1 MKIGARAGLIV
12 WLGLLSCAW
21 AVDWP
26 QWRGMNRDGVWN
38 EPGVLDA
45 FPALSLHVLWRA
57 PCGQGWSSPVI
68 ANGRVYLID
77 SELQKPAAKERV
89 RCFDEATGRLLWTHA
104 YAVEYPEWAFVPEH
118 GGGPTATPVVDGGRL
133 FTVGACGHVHCLD
146 AEQGTVIW
154 ERNLRREYEV
164 GPMQCRPS
172 PLIEGGRFIAFVGAK
187 PAATV
192 VALDAKTG
200 REVWKA
206 LDERVSSSSPV
217 VIQAGGRRQLI
228 VWTDAA
234 VTSLDPAS
242 GRMWWREAFVTS
254 NNDSI
259 PTPVVSSDLLL
270 ISGVMF
276 RLDPNQLAAKV
287 LWPDVS
293 GAPLKRLLSNTSTP
307 MLRGAHV
314 YSAKSNGELV
324 CLRADT
330 GEVVWKSRG
339 LTELRSGASLHL
351 TPCGDEVL
359 VFTDRGDLIRAKL
372 SPEGYRELG
381 RVHLLEPTTPFG
393 PHKFAWAPPSYANGR
408 VFARNDVELVCAEVG
423 GGKGNR
429 Q

>member
-1 MKIGARAGLIV
+1 MKIGARTGLIV
-12 WLGLLSCAW
+12 LLGSMSCAW
-21 AVDWP
+21 GVDWP

-38 EPGVLDA
+38 EPGVLDT
-45 FPALSLHVLWRA
+45 FPAQGFQFLWRA

-77 SELQKPAAKERV
+77 SELMKPEAKERV
-89 RCFDEATGRLLWTHA
+89 RCFDETTGRLLWAHA
-104 YAVEYPEWAFVPEH
+104 YAAEYPEWAFAPEQ
-118 GGGPTATPVVDGGRL
+118 GGGPTATPVVDAGRV

-154 ERNLRREYEV
+154 EKNLRRDYEV

-172 PLIEGGRFIAFVGAK
+172 PLIEGGLIIAFVGAK
-187 PAATV
+187 PAASV
-192 VALDAKTG
+192 VALDAQTG

-206 LDERVSSSSPV
+206 LDERVSSSSPM

-228 VWTDAA
+228 VWTDAS

-242 GRMWWREAFVTS
+242 GRVWWREAYVTS

-259 PTPVVSSDLLL
+259 PTPVVSGDRLL

-276 RLDPNQLAAKV
+276 RLDPDKPDAAV
-287 LWPDVS
+287 QWPDVS

-314 YSAKSNGELV
+314 YSAKSSGELV
-324 CLRADT
+324 CLEADT
-330 GEVVWKSRG
+330 GRVVWKSRAV
-339 LTELRSGASLHL
+339 TELRSGASLHL

-359 VFTDRGDLIRAKL
+359 VFTDRGDLIRARL

-381 RVHLLEPTTPFG
+381 RAHLLDPTTPFG
-393 PHKFAWAPPSYANGR
+393 NHKFAWAPPSYANGR
-408 VFARNDVELVCAEVG
+408 VFARNDEELVCAEFG
-423 GGKGNR
+423 GR
-429 Q
+429 